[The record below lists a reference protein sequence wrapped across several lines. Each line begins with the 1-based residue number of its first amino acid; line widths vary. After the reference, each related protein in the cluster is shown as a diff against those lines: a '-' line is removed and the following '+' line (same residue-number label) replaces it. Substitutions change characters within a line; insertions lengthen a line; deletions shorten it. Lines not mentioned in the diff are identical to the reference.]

1 MLEALKIQFGRA
13 VKEYAEW
20 RAVPD
25 HERSDAPAWW
35 WGTAMDALGQQAAM
49 PPEWCSILGVRAG
62 TSFAEGALVLMAPI
76 VRQTHSP
83 WPSEFPRKFG
93 QRGPIR
99 SAKDMGA

>member
-1 MLEALKIQFGRA
+1 MLEALKIQFERA

-35 WGTAMDALGQQAAM
+35 GTAMDALGQQAAM
-49 PPEWCSILGVRAG
+49 PIEWCSILGVSAG
-62 TSFAEGALVLMAPI
+62 ASFSEGALVLMAPI

-93 QRGPIR
+93 SKRT
-99 SAKDMGA
+99 SS